1 MEINHMSNKT
11 KFKLNDAGITF
22 MSSHIAIGGMY
33 FVHNAKKRSED
44 ESLGE
49 LMLEFSNYIAKMHFE
64 DGHFVLSD
72 DEYLLVLL
80 AVNTARHAIINGT
93 PKQLTEMTSV
103 METPENFGVALG
115 EGKKAV
121 RTAVLLVDYLEL
133 NAPLSVYEEWI
144 SDKKSLTNEMLNDL
158 LEAFDRSLENEE

>member
-1 MEINHMSNKT
+1 
-11 KFKLNDAGITF
+11 
-22 MSSHIAIGGMY
+22 
-33 FVHNAKKRSED
+33 
-44 ESLGE
+44 
-49 LMLEFSNYIAKMHFE
+49 
-64 DGHFVLSD
+64 
-72 DEYLLVLL
+72 
-80 AVNTARHAIINGT
+80 
-93 PKQLTEMTSV
+93 MTSV